1 MSKSCK
7 KNTRLQLRFLLL
19 LALLSCGLALSAQD
33 TTVVRD
39 LQLWTGVKIEKKFAG
54 DWSVFLAEEI
64 RFKHDI
70 SEINNHFTEAG
81 LRYRINKNFAL
92 EGQYRITFDK
102 NKDATYDLLTRYAL
116 DLRYKG
122 RLDFIT
128 IFYRLRYQ
136 KEVEGWDL
144 LDPNVLYQKYV
155 RNRVRIRYEDLGRFK
170 PYLSAE
176 IFHLFEPYQA
186 ARYEY
191 MRFLIGVKYYMP
203 RAGVF
208 DLAYGLNLELA
219 ETQPAKIYN
228 IKINY
233 TYSF

>member
-1 MSKSCK
+1 MNKTQK
-7 KNTRLQLRFLLL
+7 KHLLSLPLLMLLIFLLPGK
-19 LALLSCGLALSAQD
+19 SIDAQD
-33 TTVVRD
+33 TTVVQD
-39 LQLWTGVKIEKKFAG
+39 LHLWSGVKIEKTFAK
-54 DWSVFLAEEI
+54 DWTIFLAEEI

-70 SEINNHFTEAG
+70 TEINNHFTETG

-92 EGQYRITFDK
+92 EGQYRLTFDK
-102 NKDATYDLLTRYAL
+102 NKGASYDLLSRYAL

-136 KEVEGWDL
+136 KEVEGWNL
-144 LDPNVLYQKYV
+144 LDPNVLYEKYV
-155 RNRVRIRYEDLGRFK
+155 RNRLRIRYEDLGRFK
-170 PYLSAE
+170 PYVSAE
-176 IFHLFEPYQA
+176 IFQLFEPYQA

-191 MRFLIGVKYYMP
+191 IRLLAGVKYNMP
-203 RAGVF
+203 RAGSF
-208 DLAYGLNLELA
+208 NLAYGLNLELA
-219 ETQPAKIYN
+219 KTQPVKIYT

>member
-1 MSKSCK
+1 MYY
-7 KNTRLQLRFLLL
+7 RLRFILLL
-19 LALLSCGLALSAQD
+19 VLLPYGLALSAQD

-39 LQLWTGVKIEKKFAG
+39 LHLWTGVKIEKTFAG

-92 EGQYRITFDK
+92 EGQYRITFDR
-102 NKDATYDLLTRYAL
+102 NKDATYDLLSRYAL

-155 RNRVRIRYEDLGRFK
+155 RNRIRIRYEDLGRFK

-176 IFHLFEPYQA
+176 IFQLFEPYQA

-191 MRFLIGVKYYMP
+191 MRFLAGVKYYMP
-203 RAGVF
+203 KAGVF

-219 ETQPAKIYN
+219 DTQPTKIYT